1 MSKTPITY
9 ANAQTDLP
17 GSDFIQKLR
26 HLRLQRQF
34 AANSNQPDQHSEPQS
49 RSNPTMVEQEQPHPV
64 LRPSPQLAADVDAA
78 SFNRRWE
85 AERQR
90 HIPSY
95 CAPLWYNQKTQTRR
109 SYDTKSRNILQGEQ
123 SIPRD

>member
-34 AANSNQPDQHSEPQS
+34 AANSNQPDQRSEPQS
-49 RSNPTMVEQEQPHPV
+49 RSTPTMVEQEQPHPV
-64 LRPSPQLAADVDAA
+64 LRPSPQLAADVGAA

-90 HIPSY
+90 HTHHRIP
-95 CAPLWYNQKTQTRR
+95 PNLQK
-109 SYDTKSRNILQGEQ
+109 EQ
-123 SIPRD
+123 SPCLTK